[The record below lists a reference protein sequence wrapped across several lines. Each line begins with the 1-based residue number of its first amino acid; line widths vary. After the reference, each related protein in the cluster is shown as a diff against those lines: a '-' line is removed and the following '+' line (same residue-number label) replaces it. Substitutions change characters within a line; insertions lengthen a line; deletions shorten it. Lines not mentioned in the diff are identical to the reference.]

1 MNQPSGTVKKR
12 VLVAEDDDHV
22 RDALQEL
29 LSGAGYTVITVADGL
44 EALDWLSRMS
54 MDLLIVDLL
63 MPHLSGHELIKRL
76 RQMEEWAAVPILV
89 LSGYADLA
97 RYRDLPVDAVQLKPF
112 RPTELLE
119 KVAQL
124 VGPAAS

>member
-1 MNQPSGTVKKR
+1 VNQPSEAAKR
-12 VLVAEDDDHV
+12 VLVAEDDDHL

-29 LSGAGYTVITVADGL
+29 LSGAGYTVITASDGI

-63 MPHLSGHELIKRL
+63 MPRLSGHELIKRL
-76 RQMEEWAAVPILV
+76 RQTAEWAAVPILV

-97 RYRDLPVDAVQLKPF
+97 RYRDLPVDAVHLKPF
-112 RPTELLE
+112 HPSELLE
-119 KVAQL
+119 TVAQMIA
-124 VGPAAS
+124 PTSS